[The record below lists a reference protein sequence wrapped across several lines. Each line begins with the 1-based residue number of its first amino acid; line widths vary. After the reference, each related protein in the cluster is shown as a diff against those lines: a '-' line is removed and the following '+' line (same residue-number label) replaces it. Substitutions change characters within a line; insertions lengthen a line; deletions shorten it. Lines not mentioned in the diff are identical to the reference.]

1 MAFDTTGTRGGLTRR
16 GAIALG
22 AALGVSV
29 IGAASAHA
37 KPQTALDAFIDT
49 QRRGADIPGLAV
61 ALVEAGKVRFA
72 NAYGWADLARKRA
85 ATVDTVFPVASITKT
100 LTAMGVM
107 RLVEQGRLG
116 LDEPV
121 GPHLDFPVVNPRHP
135 DTQIT
140 VRQLLTHTSSLSD
153 ARYYAV
159 DFRVSGH
166 DASLP
171 LAEMLKS
178 YLVPGG
184 KYYSADDCYA
194 AGAPG
199 SAWDYSNIGFAL
211 LGYLAE
217 RIGGGEDFRAQMRRD
232 IFQPLGMTHSYWT
245 LSQTPR
251 GLAAQPYDEVDGK
264 LVAIEADAFPDYP
277 SGMIRSSVTDF
288 ARYLAACADGG
299 AAYGARLLSKD
310 GMARML
316 TPTHPAGLP
325 AWLSGQGLGWQ
336 MSPLGGTERPNHWGG
351 DRGVFTVAY
360 LAPETRRGVAVLT
373 NRSVSDPAKTAVKAI
388 AERLLREG

>member
-1 MAFDTTGTRGGLTRR
+1 MAFDTTRTRGGLTRR

-22 AALGVSV
+22 ATLGVSV
-29 IGAASAHA
+29 IGAGPALA
-37 KPQTALDAFIDT
+37 KPQTALDAFIEA
-49 QRRGADIPGLAV
+49 QRRSGDIPGLAV

-72 NAYGWADLARKRA
+72 KGYGWADLERKRA
-85 ATVDTVFPVASITKT
+85 ATVDTVFPIASITKT

-116 LDEPV
+116 LDEAV
-121 GPHLDFPVVNPRHP
+121 GPHLDFPVSNPRHP
-135 DTQIT
+135 TAPIT

-153 ARYYAV
+153 AKYYAV
-159 DFRVSGH
+159 DFRVPGH

-171 LAEMLKS
+171 LGELLKS

-184 KYYSADDCYA
+184 KHYSADDCYA

-211 LGYLAE
+211 LGYLVE
-217 RIGGGEDFRAQMRRD
+217 RIGGGEDFRAQMRRE
-232 IFQPLGMTHSYWT
+232 IFQPLGMTRSYWT
-245 LSQTPR
+245 QAETP
-251 GLAAQPYDEVDGK
+251 AAFTPTPYDEVDGK
-264 LVAIEADAFPDYP
+264 LVAIGADAFPDYP

-310 GMARML
+310 SMARML

-325 AWLSGQGLGWQ
+325 AWLSGQGVGWQ
-336 MSPLGGTERPNHWGG
+336 MSPLGGTERANHWGG

-360 LAPETRRGVAVLT
+360 LAPETRRGVVVLT
-373 NRSVSDPAKTAVKAI
+373 NRSVSDPAKSAVKAI
-388 AERLLREG
+388 AERLLR